1 MITTGD
7 VRAVVFEGAVIEA
20 YPDDPRGRS
29 CLMLG
34 WIRDERP
41 VHVVCAPKGDY
52 LAVITAYAP
61 DSGQW
66 SPDFTRREE
75 S

>member
-1 MITTGD
+1 
-7 VRAVVFEGAVIEA
+7 
-20 YPDDPRGRS
+20 
-29 CLMLG
+29 MLG